1 MARIEKERAFKAQQI
16 LDNEIYQESIKIIQD
31 QLVEA
36 WQNTAVSQQEER
48 EKIYQMLLAT
58 KQVISYFEKV
68 LTTGKMAEMQELENG

>member
-1 MARIEKERAFKAQQI
+1 MARVEKERAFKAQQI

>member
-58 KQVISYFEKV
+58 KQVVSYFEKV

>member
-1 MARIEKERAFKAQQI
+1 MARVEKERAFKAQQI

-58 KQVISYFEKV
+58 KQVVSYFEKV

>member
-31 QLVEA
+31 QLVET

-58 KQVISYFEKV
+58 KQVVSYFEKV

>member
-68 LTTGKMAEMQELENG
+68 LTT